1 MNQMQEIRVAR
12 IALGEARQQRP
23 YDAFHS
29 IEKHTALSG
38 KKAHSGHGVTVKWN
52 FNV

>member
-12 IALGEARQQRP
+12 IALGEARAQHRP

-29 IEKHTALSG
+29 IEKPRG
-38 KKAHSGHGVTVKWN
+38 D
-52 FNV
+52 